1 MSNYTFDSDSLKY
14 LLNKLK
20 EKFAL
25 RSEADSKVDRII
37 LQEEVPE
44 RFWIKEQL
52 KYGDNDYWIEEK
64 HFNSIDCLKIEISST
79 IYDKNDFE
87 LYNDGNSGE
96 LEVGDLTIE
105 IYNDSWGDSS
115 MWSFYI
121 YTDNVSMEGK
131 PIDSTYVIFETQ
143 YKPGIEKMLVS
154 NDYTDEYAQ
163 LNNKIINDIT
173 ISNKTDTEYTLT
185 FSSKNGDSSSI
196 RIPYDKYKK
205 SALFVDTSE
214 KFTCLA
220 NEENKINYRYLSSL
234 KDGIHTLVVDIVKST
249 GDSIGHQKLYAYDE
263 IPDYYLYVPDG
274 EDIALR
280 MYFIDSENTM
290 TSITYLEPEVACLVA
305 EYVLNEI
312 NDNAY
317 PNCNDGSLTNFIA
330 NDMQNDDNTF
340 TRTAFIKNGTPT
352 KIDFRNT
359 VGLTKINKIAS
370 TITDMTNAF
379 YNCYNLKGS
388 PVCGP
393 NVTTMYRAYYNCTNL
408 IGSPA
413 CGNNVTNMQCTYYR
427 CTNLTGSPVCGDNV
441 TSMCQTYQYCN
452 NLTGPPVCGPNVTNM
467 VYTYNKCTNLGS
479 NGYFYSNKVTNAY
492 SCFGERNT
500 NTRLNLYVPANST
513 TLTICLKTDS
523 STSLTGT
530 SITWTDSVA
539 TNGYHYNTTQNI
551 YIYPVA
557 NVAEAYDRNENKIEL
572 ISYETTNPD
581 NEQPILAA
589 DLAAA
594 FEGEGIITLDTEG
607 IEREISNID
616 DATYNVSI
624 HKTDKSM
631 DIGAVIFSQDENLTK
646 LHSIG
651 DCIEEMMCISCLNL
665 KGSPICGNNITNMTY
680 AYAGCT
686 NLTGSPV
693 CGSNVTDMAEA
704 YRDCR
709 SLTGSPACGDN
720 VTNMFATYS
729 LCYSLTG
736 SPICGD
742 KVTDMGYAYAG
753 CMSLTGS
760 PVCGPN
766 VIDMYETYN
775 FCTNLTG
782 QPVCGNKVVNMSNA
796 YQYSGVTGQPVC
808 GPNVTN
814 MHSAYYYCTDLTGSP
829 ICGPNVTNMYE
840 TYYSC
845 TNLSS
850 NGYFYSNKV
859 TNVYSCFGGRNT
871 NKRLNLYV
879 PANSTTLNSCL
890 RNTASTS
897 LTGTS
902 ITWTNS
908 VAANGYHYN
917 ATRNIYIYPVA
928 NVEQAYKDNEN

>member
-340 TRTAFIKNGTPT
+340 TRTVLVKEEVPT
-352 KIDFRNT
+352 QIDFRNT
-359 VGLTKINKIAS
+359 TGLIEINKIGS
-370 TITDMTNAF
+370 TITNMNYAF
-379 YNCYNLKGS
+379 YACTNLTGSPVCGPNVINMSGAYKVCYKLTGS

-393 NVTTMYRAYYNCTNL
+393 NVT
-408 IGSPA
+408 
-413 CGNNVTNMQCTYYR
+413 NMSDTYSD
-427 CTNLTGSPVCGDNV
+427 CFNLTGSPVCGDNV
-441 TSMCQTYQYCN
+441 TDMFCTYSSCY
-452 NLTGPPVCGPNVTNM
+452 NLTGQPVCGTNVANMAFTYRHCSGLTGSPVCGPNVKDMAN
-467 VYTYNKCTNLGS
+467 TYSGCS
-479 NGYFYSNKVTNAY
+479 N
-492 SCFGERNT
+492 
-500 NTRLNLYVPANST
+500 
-513 TLTICLKTDS
+513 
-523 STSLTGT
+523 LTG
-530 SITWTDSVA
+530 SPVCGDNV
-539 TNGYHYNTTQNI
+539 TTMNCT
-551 YIYPVA
+551 Y
-557 NVAEAYDRNENKIEL
+557 EN
-572 ISYETTNPD
+572 
-581 NEQPILAA
+581 
-589 DLAAA
+589 
-594 FEGEGIITLDTEG
+594 
-607 IEREISNID
+607 
-616 DATYNVSI
+616 
-624 HKTDKSM
+624 
-631 DIGAVIFSQDENLTK
+631 
-646 LHSIG
+646 
-651 DCIEEMMCISCLNL
+651 
-665 KGSPICGNNITNMTY
+665 
-680 AYAGCT
+680 CT

-693 CGSNVTDMAEA
+693 CGPNVTNMAYTYEN
-704 YRDCR
+704 CS
-709 SLTGSPACGDN
+709 SLTGSPACGNN
-720 VTNMFATYS
+720 VTNMCNTYYN
-729 LCYSLTG
+729 CWN
-736 SPICGD
+736 
-742 KVTDMGYAYAG
+742 
-753 CMSLTGS
+753 LTGS

-766 VIDMYETYN
+766 V
-775 FCTNLTG
+775 
-782 QPVCGNKVVNMSNA
+782 
-796 YQYSGVTGQPVC
+796 
-808 GPNVTN
+808 
-814 MHSAYYYCTDLTGSP
+814 
-829 ICGPNVTNMYE
+829 TNMYY
-840 TYYSC
+840 TYYKC
-845 TNLSS
+845 ANLSG
-850 NGYFYSNKV
+850 NGYFYSNRIGNMGYCF
-859 TNVYSCFGGRNT
+859 TNRNT
-871 NKRLNLYV
+871 SRRLNLYV
-879 PANSTTLNSCL
+879 PSTGYNSTHNTLNRCL
-890 RNTASTS
+890 YTNSYSLVGNT
-897 LTGTS
+897 

-908 VAANGYHYN
+908 MATNGCHYN
-917 ATRNIYIYPVA
+917 TQYNIYIYPVA
-928 NVEQAYKDNEN
+928 NVEQAYEDNEK